1 MGKSSNLAN
10 LLSGTGKID
19 SDDIEV
25 GASVSNG
32 YVSSTFSS
40 NTYLQAQGYGT
51 GNVAN
56 NYLQAQGYGTGNVS
70 NTYLQAQGYGT
81 GDVSNNYFQDNRSAT
96 GSLYEFYTGLTNS
109 FVTGTTT
116 NQILKY
122 NTLSYSEGT
131 AGYNTST
138 GYWTA
143 ATAGIYMFN
152 WVTIHQL
159 NAGGGWGFK
168 NGYYLN
174 STAFITEAIS
184 SDNAHKEYN
193 SQGKIRHKG
202 TAILK
207 MAVNDTFRVF
217 QQSDYTSSGTIS
229 FVSSGSTL
237 QILRMT

>member
-19 SDDIEV
+19 SEDIEI
-25 GASVSNG
+25 GATVSNG

-56 NYLQAQGYGTGNVS
+56 NYLQAQGYGTG
-70 NTYLQAQGYGT
+70 
-81 GDVSNNYFQDNRSAT
+81 DVSNNYFQDNRSAT
-96 GSLYEFYTGLTNS
+96 GSLYEFYTGITNS
-109 FVTGTTT
+109 HVGTDTG

-152 WVTIHQL
+152 WVLVFQL
-159 NAGGGWGFK
+159 NAGGGWGYK

-174 STAFITEAIS
+174 STEFITKATS
-184 SDNAHKEYN
+184 SSADFNEN
-193 SQGKIRHKG
+193 GSSGKKRFKG

-217 QQSDYTSSGTIS
+217 HQSGYGSSGGS
-229 FVSSGSTL
+229 YVSSGSTL